1 MVSDTVVLST
11 YFHMLK
17 MQETDKSL
25 IMRRKS
31 QGPDLVSWG
40 TPDGY
45 FSPLGEPVFVSLTL
59 WDLSERKSI
68 IQLTILLLLDL
79 FQICD

>member
-1 MVSDTVVLST
+1 MVSDTVVSSK

-17 MQETDKSL
+17 MLETDKSL

-31 QGPDLVSWG
+31 QGPNLVHWG

-45 FSPLGEPVFVSLTL
+45 FTPLGEPVFVSLNL

-68 IQLTILLLLDL
+68 IH
-79 FQICD
+79 